1 MVDRPGFMLYFDIR
15 PALQRM
21 NNEER
26 GQWLAAVIDYA
37 EFGVIPSELDNMA
50 GMAFDMFRPRIDQ
63 DAKRY
68 SDKVLQ
74 SKYAVYCREAQRRE
88 ETPCSFDEW
97 LNNQAISSDNERY
110 PTTTTTANTNT
121 NTNTTAT
128 TTTESNADKPLTRHK
143 YGSYKNVLF
152 TDEEYA
158 KLQAEYPTDYSERI
172 ERLSEYIAST
182 GKSYKSHLATIRSW
196 ARKDGTKAGTMPSY
210 GGEENWSL

>member
-1 MVDRPGFMLYFDIR
+1 MSDRPGFMLYFDIR

-26 GQWLAAVIDYA
+26 GQWLAAVVDYA

-74 SKYAVYCREAQRRE
+74 SKYAVYCREAQRHE

-97 LNNQAISSDNERY
+97 LNNQAISDDNERY
-110 PTTTTTANTNT
+110 PTTTATTTTTANTNIT
-121 NTNTTAT
+121 PT
-128 TTTESNADKPLTRHK
+128 
-143 YGSYKNVLF
+143 
-152 TDEEYA
+152 
-158 KLQAEYPTDYSERI
+158 PTDKTNSNVNGSGKGVQGEGETRP
-172 ERLSEYIAST
+172 RTRAQQIAILEKMKFE
-182 GKSYKSHLATIRSW
+182 GV
-196 ARKDGTKAGTMPSY
+196 
-210 GGEENWSL
+210 